1 MARVS
6 PTVEGFRAAFRRPS
20 LTFAEIAWRWALG
33 ATAWALLLFWF
44 FEFLN
49 TLPVTKGDAAM
60 LSTRQPALVG
70 RAISHILQG
79 SLNRGVLAAVLAGL
93 ALSLLWILAAA
104 LGRAATVR
112 ALVEYFREKWAD
124 HVLLSGNDDDG
135 RGEVAGN
142 VSAEARSMIG
152 PHSLRALIALN
163 FLRVALVLAGILA
176 LVGAAILASF
186 ASSDIR
192 PKAGLAL
199 VLFLPLAALIG
210 TVWSGLSWL
219 LSLAG
224 IFCVRDGEDAL
235 GAAASA
241 TAFCRE
247 RTGAVFAVSTWTG
260 LAHFVAFSAATTAV
274 SLPLGLLPVVPWR
287 VAFVGAVLVTLV
299 YFAVVDWLYMARLA
313 GYLCIAEMP
322 EAIAS
327 SEPQPSTPSPGDQF
341 EPGPAVQTTIDRDEP
356 ILSDVQSPMFSV

>member
-33 ATAWALLLFWF
+33 ASAWTLLLFWL

-49 TLPVTKGDAAM
+49 TLPVTKGDAAL

-70 RAISHILQG
+70 RAISHILHG
-79 SLNRGVLAAVLAGL
+79 SLNRGVLAAVFAGL
-93 ALSLLWILAAA
+93 ALSLLWIIAAA
-104 LGRAATVR
+104 LGRAVTVR
-112 ALVEYFREKWAD
+112 SLVEYFREKWA
-124 HVLLSGNDDDG
+124 GNVVPNENQDYC
-135 RGEVAGN
+135 RGEVAGE
-142 VSAEARSMIG
+142 VSAEARAMIG

-186 ASSDIR
+186 ASSEIK
-192 PKAGLAL
+192 PKPGL
-199 VLFLPLAALIG
+199 VFILFLPLAALIG
-210 TVWSGLSWL
+210 TVWSGLSWQ

-235 GAAASA
+235 GSLAAAV
-241 TAFCRE
+241 AFCRE
-247 RTGAVFAVSTWTG
+247 RTGAVFEVSTWTG
-260 LAHFVAFSAATTAV
+260 LAHFVAFSAATTAI

-287 VAFVGAVLVTLV
+287 VAFAGVVLVTLV
-299 YFAVVDWLYMARLA
+299 YFAVVDWLYMARLG

-327 SEPQPSTPSPGDQF
+327 PEPQPGNPSPGDQF
-341 EPGPAVQTTIDRDEP
+341 KPGPAVQTTIDRDEP